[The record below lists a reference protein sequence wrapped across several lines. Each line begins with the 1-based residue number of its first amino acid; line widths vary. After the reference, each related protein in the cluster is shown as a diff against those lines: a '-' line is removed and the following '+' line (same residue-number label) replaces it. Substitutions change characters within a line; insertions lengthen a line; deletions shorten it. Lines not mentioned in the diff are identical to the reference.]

1 MIRVQCSIYHLL
13 ADTCSVRIDLKATF
27 NTGTAYSG
35 ELFKLSEATIYVS
48 SSVTCIKLTKS
59 VCKH

>member
-13 ADTCSVRIDLKATF
+13 ADTCSVQIDLKAIF
-27 NTGTAYSG
+27 STGTAYLG

-48 SSVTCIKLTKS
+48 SVICIKLTES
-59 VCKH
+59 ICKH

>member
-13 ADTCSVRIDLKATF
+13 ADTCSARIDLKTTS

-35 ELFKLSEATIYVS
+35 ELKRYMYQVLPGAN
-48 SSVTCIKLTKS
+48 
-59 VCKH
+59 